1 MVAKNGIIKPM
12 NRRHRKTLAAMF
24 AKPQS
29 GTIDWADIE
38 ALLLAV
44 GAELTE
50 GRGSRVCFAAGDLA
64 VTFHRPHP
72 GKEAKTYQI
81 RDARIFLEM
90 MGVKP

>member
-1 MVAKNGIIKPM
+1 M
-12 NRRHRKTLAAMF
+12 NRRHRKTLAAVF

-50 GRGSRVCFAAGDLA
+50 GRRGHNRLMTNLIWWQKMVS
-64 VTFHRPHP
+64 
-72 GKEAKTYQI
+72 
-81 RDARIFLEM
+81 
-90 MGVKP
+90 

>member
-44 GAELTE
+44 GAELIE
-50 GRGSRVCFAAGDLA
+50 GRQGHNRLMTNLTWWQKMVSLNR
-64 VTFHRPHP
+64 
-72 GKEAKTYQI
+72 
-81 RDARIFLEM
+81 
-90 MGVKP
+90 